1 MACLLSIAN
10 DALLLAVTLY
20 QSMCKFRK
28 SLNILLRLFLSCF
41 TSSKIGYDAFLS
53 YLLLQALVKFL
64 SRQTQVIGCSFV
76 GRTFRRIFYSRRPPK
91 GCLSFVGEKGH
102 VGEELPKKCGISTL
116 ECVQFVWIPGQT
128 TTLYPFCFNAL
139 EKTKP
144 DVRLG
149 YHN

>member
-20 QSMCKFRK
+20 YSMCKFRK
-28 SLNILLRLFLSCF
+28 SVNIFLSLFLSCF

-53 YLLLQALVKFL
+53 YLFLQALMKFL

-76 GRTFRRIFYSRRPPK
+76 GRTFRSILYSRRPPK

-102 VGEELPKKCGISTL
+102 VAEELPKKCGISTL
-116 ECVQFVWIPGQT
+116 ECVPFVWIPGQT
-128 TTLYPFCFNAL
+128 TTLYSFCFIAV
-139 EKTKP
+139 EKSKP
-144 DVRLG
+144 DVGLG
-149 YHN
+149 Y